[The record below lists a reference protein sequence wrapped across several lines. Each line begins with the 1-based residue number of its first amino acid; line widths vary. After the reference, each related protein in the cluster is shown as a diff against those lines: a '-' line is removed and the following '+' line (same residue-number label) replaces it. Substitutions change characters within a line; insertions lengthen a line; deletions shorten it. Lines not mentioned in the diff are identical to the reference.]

1 LPKLYAAID
10 DTNDLEY
17 LAFVVGD
24 KESINA
30 NLKQIPP
37 TFTHMA
43 HIHSK
48 YEKKLLLSRFSFDGN
63 IRVCCVKF
71 GLNEINS
78 LVGSVLASVNKSNM
92 SSRIINNKIAY
103 EIAYDVKRLYADFA
117 ISNKYNV
124 EDIEFEVDNRDVL
137 HYLKDSGLRY
147 SPRGDTH
154 KIADC
159 IVHANGHHFILDDKI
174 VEWGETYKNEFHN
187 RVARRLTR

>member
-10 DTNDLEY
+10 DTNDMEY
-17 LAFVVGD
+17 LAFVIGD
-24 KESINA
+24 KESISA
-30 NLKQIPP
+30 NLKKLPLG
-37 TFTHMA
+37 FTHMA
-43 HIHSK
+43 HMRSK
-48 YEKKLLLSRFSFDGN
+48 YEKKLLLGRFSFDGN

-78 LVGSVLASVNKSNM
+78 LVESALASVNKSNM
-92 SSRIINNKIAY
+92 SSRIINNRIAY
-103 EIAYDVKRLYADFA
+103 EIAYDVRRLYTDFA
-117 ISNKYNV
+117 ISNNYNV
-124 EDIEFEVDNRDVL
+124 DVL
-137 HYLKDSGLRY
+137 GYIRDSGLRHC
-147 SPRGDTH
+147 PRGDTH